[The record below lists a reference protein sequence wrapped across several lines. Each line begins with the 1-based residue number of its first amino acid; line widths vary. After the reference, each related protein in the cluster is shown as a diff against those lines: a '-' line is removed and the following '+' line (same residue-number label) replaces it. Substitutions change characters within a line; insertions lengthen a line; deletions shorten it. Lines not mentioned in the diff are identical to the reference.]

1 MSGPGPDERLQV
13 AFERY
18 RRVMAAHRPAAEETP
33 LGVAAARI
41 DLTLRLVEAGE
52 RLPEPV
58 AEQLQ
63 EDALLLVQQTGALP
77 V

>member
-1 MSGPGPDERLQV
+1 MSSTPPDERLRV

-18 RRVMAAHRPAAEETP
+18 RRVMAAHRPRDHAIP

-41 DLTLRLVEAGE
+41 DLSLRLVEAGE

-58 AEQLQ
+58 AAQLQ
-63 EDALLLVQQTGALP
+63 EDALVLLDETEALRG
-77 V
+77 